1 MTAKLHPL
9 IGPDEREKLA
19 LLASGEISL
28 DSPRRPAH
36 AKLSP
41 SGAKRW
47 MSCAGSLAMEAGIA
61 DKGSEFADEGTAAHF
76 LASEC
81 LTGEH
86 DAKFFLGADIMVW
99 PEGTDWLA
107 AYDGPERRVFKADAD
122 MCREVQKYIDAVREA
137 AQGGE
142 LHVEQRLPIFA
153 GKLQTPVRD
162 QDGNVLLDKHGD
174 PRMEDAQFG
183 TSDAVIVGETQMQVI
198 DLKYGRGVQV
208 FAEENEQLMLY
219 ALGAL
224 DEFDLL
230 GEIESVW
237 LTVNQPRLNH
247 VDSWLVST
255 AELRAFEQRA
265 IEAGKLALSI
275 APVETEIVPWLDEE
289 GNPDGEDEVVK
300 QSTIPLQ
307 HLNPGPDQCRFCKAK
322 ATCPALRDQVL
333 STVAG
338 DFEVLYEPLY
348 EPLRDPESDMP
359 DLPDPLPVVDNLI
372 ALGKG
377 EIAVSIIDA
386 EKIIAAA
393 HGVAPGKVDFDSG
406 VDEGVPV
413 RHHGLFIVKKPTLR
427 PMLEN
432 PEARLASAS
441 DEQLGLLGEAID
453 LVEGWAKAVRAELE
467 RRMLAGGEVPG
478 FKLVKGREGI
488 RKFADPAE
496 AEKVMKSMRLK
507 QDVMYDWTL
516 ISPTTAEK
524 LAADGIIGKKQWPKL
539 QALITRSEAG
549 LSVAPAADKRPAV
562 VLTPVVDDFEA
573 LPDADSD
580 LSDLL

>member
-1 MTAKLHPL
+1 VTAKLHPL

-19 LLASGEISL
+19 ALASGQISL
-28 DSPRRPAH
+28 EEPRRAAH

-47 MSCAGSLAMEAGIA
+47 LSCAGSLAMEAGIP

-81 LTGEH
+81 LEGEH
-86 DAKFFLGADIMVW
+86 DAKFFLGRMIDVGPDKTCWMGDIIQ
-99 PEGTDWLA
+99 G
-107 AYDGPERRVFKADAD
+107 ERCFKADAD

-142 LHVEQRLPIFA
+142 LHVEQRLPIF
-153 GKLQTPVRD
+153 GGVIPD
-162 QDGNVLLDKHGD
+162 
-174 PRMEDAQFG
+174 QFG
-183 TSDAVIVGETQMQVI
+183 TSDVVIVFPKKFKI
-198 DLKYGRGVQV
+198 RDLKYGRGVQV
-208 FAEENEQLMLY
+208 FAEENEQGMLY

-230 GEIESVW
+230 GDIEGVEI
-237 LTVNQPRLNH
+237 TIDQPRINH
-247 VDSWLVST
+247 VDSWTCSV
-255 AELRAFEQRA
+255 EHLRAFEQRA
-265 IEAGKLALSI
+265 IAAGKLALEL
-275 APVETEIVPWLDEE
+275 AEHPKLVLPEF
-289 GNPDGEDEVVK
+289 
-300 QSTIPLQ
+300 
-307 HLNPGPDQCRFCKAK
+307 LNPGPDQCRFCKAK

-333 STVAG
+333 TTVAG
-338 DFEVLYEPLY
+338 DFEVLTE
-348 EPLRDPESDMP
+348 E
-359 DLPDPLPVVDNLI
+359 LPGFGDDIVDVPIPVVENLI

-393 HGVAPGKVDFDSG
+393 HGVAPGKVDFDPEPTNKIG
-406 VDEGVPV
+406 DIQEPI
-413 RHHGLFIVKKPTLR
+413 FIVKKPTLR
-427 PMLEN
+427 PALEN

-467 RRMLAGGEVPG
+467 RRMLAGGAVPG

-488 RKFADPAE
+488 RKFSDAAE
-496 AEKVMKSMRLK
+496 AEKMMKSMRLK

-524 LAADGIIGKKQWPKL
+524 LYADGIIGKKQWPKL
-539 QALITRSEAG
+539 QALITRSEGG

-562 VLTPVVDDFEA
+562 AITPVADDFEA
-573 LPDADSD
+573 LPDTDD

>member
-1 MTAKLHPL
+1 MA
-9 IGPDEREKLA
+9 D
-19 LLASGEISL
+19 
-28 DSPRRPAH
+28 H

-47 MSCAGSLAMEAGIA
+47 LNCPGSLAMEAGIP
-61 DKGSEFADEGTAAHF
+61 DRSSEFADEGTAAHF

-81 LTGEH
+81 LEGEH
-86 DAKFFLGADIMVW
+86 DAKFFVGRRILVGERETMW
-99 PEGTDWLA
+99 TELA
-107 AYDGPERRVFKADAD
+107 ANSAASIFTADAD

-142 LHVEQRLPIFA
+142 LHVEQRLAIFGGA
-153 GKLQTPVRD
+153 IPG
-162 QDGNVLLDKHGD
+162 
-174 PRMEDAQFG
+174 QFG
-183 TSDAVIVGETQMQVI
+183 TSDVVIVAPKEI
-198 DLKYGRGVQV
+198 HIADLKFGRGVQV
-208 FAEENEQLMLY
+208 YAEENEQLMLY

-230 GEIESVW
+230 GEIE
-237 LTVNQPRLNH
+237 TVRMTVHQPRLNH
-247 VDSWLVST
+247 VDSWTCSV
-255 AELRAFEQRA
+255 EHLRAFEQRA
-265 IEAGKLALSI
+265 IAAGKLALDI
-275 APVETEIVPWLDEE
+275 AETGAEYVMT
-289 GNPDGEDEVVK
+289 K
-300 QSTIPLQ
+300 Q
-307 HLNPGPDQCRFCKAK
+307 LNPGPDQCRFCKAK

-338 DFEVLYEPLY
+338 DFEVLQDVVIGIAGNQVEV
-348 EPLRDPESDMP
+348 DMP
-359 DLPDPLPVVDNLI
+359 VVENLI
-372 ALGKG
+372 QLGKG

-393 HGVAPGKVDFDSG
+393 HGVAPGKVDFDLR
-406 VDEGVPV
+406 EQQFHEEKQITPI
-413 RHHGLFIVKKPTLR
+413 FIVKKPTLR

-432 PEARLASAS
+432 PEARLTSAS

-488 RKFADPAE
+488 RKFSDSAE
-496 AEKVMKSMRLK
+496 AEAMMKSMRLK

-524 LAADGIIGKKQWPKL
+524 LAADGVIGKKQWPKL
-539 QALITRSEAG
+539 QALIVRSEAG

-562 VLTPVVDDFEA
+562 AITPVADDFEV
-573 LPDADSD
+573 LPDADD

>member
-1 MTAKLHPL
+1 VTAKLHPL

-19 LLASGEISL
+19 ALASGQISL
-28 DSPRRPAH
+28 DEPRRAAH

-47 MSCAGSLAMEAGIA
+47 MACAGSLAMEAGIP
-61 DKGSEFADEGTAAHF
+61 DRGSEFADEGTAAHF

-81 LTGEH
+81 LEGEH
-86 DAKFFLGADIMVW
+86 DAKFFLGDTIIVTEHGETGW
-99 PEGTDWLA
+99 VEQFNLQG
-107 AYDGPERRVFKADAD
+107 GEREFVADAD

-142 LHVEQRLPIFA
+142 LHVEQRLPIF
-153 GKLQTPVRD
+153 GGVIPD
-162 QDGNVLLDKHGD
+162 
-174 PRMEDAQFG
+174 QFG
-183 TSDAVIVGETQMQVI
+183 TSDAVILFPKLLKCA
-198 DLKYGRGVQV
+198 DLKFGRGVQV

-230 GEIESVW
+230 GEIEEVE
-237 LTVNQPRLNH
+237 LIVHQPRLNH
-247 VDSWLVST
+247 YDSWTCSV
-255 AELRAFEQRA
+255 EHLRAFERRA
-265 IEAGKLALSI
+265 IAAGKLALSI

-307 HLNPGPDQCRFCKAK
+307 YLNPGPDQCRFCKAK
-322 ATCPALRDQVL
+322 ATCPALRAQVL

-338 DFEVLYEPLY
+338 DFEVIP
-348 EPLRDPESDMP
+348 DMP
-359 DLPDPLPVVDNLI
+359 FTTLTMSTGDKELLESTKVAMLPLVTVVDNLI

-393 HGVAPGKVDFDSG
+393 HGVAPGKVDFDFGTDASDG
-406 VDEGVPV
+406 IDGTKPYFV
-413 RHHGLFIVKKPTLR
+413 VKKPTLR
-427 PMLEN
+427 PALEN

-488 RKFADPAE
+488 RKFADAAE
-496 AEKVMKSMRLK
+496 AEKMMKSMRLK

-524 LAADGIIGKKQWPKL
+524 LHADGIIGKKQWPKL
-539 QALITRSEAG
+539 QALIVRSEAG

-562 VLTPVVDDFEA
+562 AITPVADDF
-573 LPDADSD
+573 DVIDSDGPLYRDGSDD
-580 LSDLL
+580 LSDLI

>member
-1 MTAKLHPL
+1 MA
-9 IGPDEREKLA
+9 
-19 LLASGEISL
+19 
-28 DSPRRPAH
+28 AH

-47 MSCAGSLAMEAGIA
+47 LSCAGSLAMEAGIE

-81 LTGEH
+81 LEGEH
-86 DAKFFLGADIMVW
+86 DAKFFLGQVIAVGAEYTGWCKDEHAGAD
-99 PEGTDWLA
+99 GF
-107 AYDGPERRVFKADAD
+107 RVFVADAD
-122 MCREVQKYIDAVREA
+122 MCREVQKYIDYVRGNTSE
-137 AQGGE
+137 GE
-142 LHVEQRLPIFA
+142 MHVEQRLPIFGGA
-153 GKLQTPVRD
+153 L
-162 QDGNVLLDKHGD
+162 GD
-174 PRMEDAQFG
+174 QFG
-183 TSDAVIVGETQMQVI
+183 TSDAVIVGTTVLHVL

-230 GEIESVW
+230 GEIELVRM
-237 LTVNQPRLNH
+237 TVHQPRLNH
-247 VDSWLVST
+247 YDDWSCTV
-255 AELRAFEQRA
+255 EHLRAFEQRA
-265 IEAGKLALSI
+265 IAAGKIALSLADI
-275 APVETEIVPWLDEE
+275 GPCIVAGD
-289 GNPDGEDEVVK
+289 
-300 QSTIPLQ
+300 
-307 HLNPGPDQCRFCKAK
+307 LNPGPDQCRFCKAK

-333 STVAG
+333 ATVAG
-338 DFEVLYEPLY
+338 DFEVLVEVDETGADAPK
-348 EPLRDPESDMP
+348 
-359 DLPDPLPVVDNLI
+359 PVVENLI
-372 ALGKG
+372 APGKG

-393 HGVAPGKVDFDSG
+393 HGVSPGKVDWHQEEPES
-406 VDEGVPV
+406 EPM
-413 RHHGLFIVKKPTLR
+413 FIVKKPTLR

-432 PEARLASAS
+432 PEARLSSAS
-441 DEQLGLLGEAID
+441 DEQLGLLGESID

-488 RKFADPAE
+488 RKFADADEAE
-496 AEKVMKSMRLK
+496 ALMKSMRLK

-524 LAADGIIGKKQWPKL
+524 LAADGVIGKKQWPKL
-539 QALITRSEAG
+539 QALIVRSEAG

-562 VLTPVVDDFEA
+562 AIIPVADDFEA
-573 LPDADSD
+573 LPDEDAAIEDLFDRSEWPQSNTDD
-580 LSDLL
+580 LSDLI

>member
-19 LLASGEISL
+19 ALASGKISL
-28 DSPRRPAH
+28 DEPHRAAH

-47 MSCAGSLAMEAGIA
+47 LLCAGSLAMEADIP

-81 LTGEH
+81 LEGEH
-86 DAKFFLGADIMVW
+86 DAKFFLG
-99 PEGTDWLA
+99 T
-107 AYDGPERRVFKADAD
+107 RVFVGYHRTCWEIDLTGDDDRDSGRFFSADAD

-153 GKLQTPVRD
+153 GVIPD
-162 QDGNVLLDKHGD
+162 
-174 PRMEDAQFG
+174 QFG
-183 TSDAVIVGETQMQVI
+183 TSDAVIVRGSQMHVI

-208 FAEENEQLMLY
+208 DAEWNEQLMLY

-230 GEIESVW
+230 GDIEYV
-237 LTVNQPRLNH
+237 LMTVHQPRLNH
-247 VDSWLVST
+247 VDTWECSVSQ
-255 AELRAFEQRA
+255 LRDFEQRA
-265 IEAGKLALSI
+265 IAAGKLALSLVENVTDGAETI
-275 APVETEIVPWLDEE
+275 ADITGML
-289 GNPDGEDEVVK
+289 
-300 QSTIPLQ
+300 S
-307 HLNPGPDQCRFCKAK
+307 PGPDQCRFCKAK
-322 ATCPALRDQVL
+322 ASCPALRDQVL
-333 STVAG
+333 ATVAG
-338 DFEVLYEPLY
+338 DFEVIVDEVVG
-348 EPLRDPESDMP
+348 EEGRTVEVVT
-359 DLPDPLPVVDNLI
+359 PVVENLI

-393 HGVAPGKVDFDSG
+393 HGVAPGKVDFEIGNDIN
-406 VDEGVPV
+406 DLVPA
-413 RHHGLFIVKKPTLR
+413 HFIVKKPTLR
-427 PMLEN
+427 PALEN

-441 DEQLGLLGEAID
+441 DEQLGLLGESID

-488 RKFADPAE
+488 RKFSDAAE
-496 AEKVMKSMRLK
+496 AEKMMKSMRLK

-524 LAADGIIGKKQWPKL
+524 LYADGIIGKKQWPKL
-539 QALITRSEAG
+539 LALITRSEAG

-562 VLTPVVDDFEA
+562 TITPVVDDFEA
-573 LPDADSD
+573 LPDADD
-580 LSDLL
+580 LSDLI

>member
-1 MTAKLHPL
+1 ML
-9 IGPDEREKLA
+9 
-19 LLASGEISL
+19 
-28 DSPRRPAH
+28 
-36 AKLSP
+36 
-41 SGAKRW
+41 
-47 MSCAGSLAMEAGIA
+47 CAGSLAMEAGIE

-81 LTGEH
+81 LEGEH
-86 DAKFFLGADIMVW
+86 DAKFFLGDQIIVGADGNTGW
-99 PEGTDWLA
+99 FH
-107 AYDGPERRVFKADAD
+107 GPEEGRRFTADAD

-153 GKLQTPVRD
+153 GKLQTPMRD
-162 QDGNVLLDKHGD
+162 EDGNVLLDEHGE

-183 TSDAVIVGETQMQVI
+183 TSDAVIIFPKKLKVR

-208 FAEENEQLMLY
+208 FAEENEQGMLY

-230 GEIESVW
+230 GEIEEVEI
-237 LTVNQPRLNH
+237 TIDQPRLNH
-247 VDSWLVST
+247 TDSWTCGV
-255 AELRAFEQRA
+255 EHLREFEQRA
-265 IEAGKLALSI
+265 IAAGRRAFKAI
-275 APVETEIVPWLDEE
+275 EI
-289 GNPDGEDEVVK
+289 GGANPSVSLHQAGA
-300 QSTIPLQ
+300 
-307 HLNPGPDQCRFCKAK
+307 LNPGPDQCRFCKAK

-333 STVAG
+333 ATVAG
-338 DFEVLYEPLY
+338 DFEVLTDIPFTKLTLSSDDKEL
-348 EPLRDPESDMP
+348 LESTKVIM
-359 DLPDPLPVVDNLI
+359 LPPVTVVDNLI

-377 EIAVSIIDA
+377 EISVSIIDA

-393 HGVAPGKVDFDSG
+393 HGVAPGEVDYVPS
-406 VDEGVPV
+406 DEMEAEGAY
-413 RHHGLFIVKKPTLR
+413 FIVKKPTLR

-432 PEARLASAS
+432 PEAPLTSAS
-441 DEQLGLLGEAID
+441 DEQLGLLGDAID

-467 RRMLAGGEVPG
+467 RRMLAGGAVPG

-488 RKFADPAE
+488 RKFADAAE

-524 LAADGIIGKKQWPKL
+524 LAADGIIGKKQWLKL
-539 QALITRSEAG
+539 QALIVRSEAG

-562 VLTPVVDDFEA
+562 VITPVADDFEA
-573 LPDADSD
+573 LPEYDAQADD
-580 LSDLL
+580 LSDLI

>member
-1 MTAKLHPL
+1 
-9 IGPDEREKLA
+9 
-19 LLASGEISL
+19 
-28 DSPRRPAH
+28 
-36 AKLSP
+36 
-41 SGAKRW
+41 
-47 MSCAGSLAMEAGIA
+47 MEAGIP
-61 DKGSEFADEGTAAHF
+61 DRGGEFADEGTAAHF

-81 LTGEH
+81 LEGEH
-86 DAKFFLGADIMVW
+86 DAKFFLGRQIAVCVSGSYWNGDI
-99 PEGTDWLA
+99 PEGEGDL
-107 AYDGPERRVFKADAD
+107 GRLFHVDAD

-142 LHVEQRLPIFA
+142 LHVEQRLPIFGEEFRYPA
-153 GKLQTPVRD
+153 LDENGEPV
-162 QDGNVLLDKHGD
+162 LDENGD
-174 PRMEDAQFG
+174 PILDDGQFG
-183 TSDAVIVGETQMQVI
+183 TSDAVILGNTWLHVI
-198 DLKYGRGVQV
+198 DLKFGRGVQV

-230 GEIESVW
+230 GTIVDVTVS
-237 LTVNQPRLNH
+237 VNQPRLNH
-247 VDSWLVST
+247 SDSWTTTV
-255 AELRAFEQRA
+255 EHLRAFEQRA
-265 IEAGKLALSI
+265 IAAGKLALSI
-275 APVETEIVPWLDEE
+275 IDNVDFGEGDVPLAD
-289 GNPDGEDEVVK
+289 
-300 QSTIPLQ
+300 
-307 HLNPGPDQCRFCKAK
+307 LNPGPDQCRFCKAK

-333 STVAG
+333 ATVAG
-338 DFEVLYEPLY
+338 DF
-348 EPLRDPESDMP
+348 DDIDAHSAI
-359 DLPDPLPVVDNLI
+359 LPPTNKVEQLI

-393 HGVAPGKVDFDSG
+393 HGVAPGNVDFDG
-406 VDEGVPV
+406 GDELQMGARAVQ
-413 RHHGLFIVKKPTLR
+413 FIVKKPTLR

-467 RRMLAGGEVPG
+467 RRMLAGGAVPG

-488 RKFADPAE
+488 RKFSNPAE
-496 AEKVMKSMRLK
+496 AEAMMKSMRLK

-524 LAADGIIGKKQWPKL
+524 LYADGIIGKKQWPKL
-539 QALITRSEAG
+539 QALIVRSEAG

-562 VLTPVVDDFEA
+562 AITPVADDFEA
-573 LPDADSD
+573 LIDEAVENIANTDD
-580 LSDLL
+580 LSDLI